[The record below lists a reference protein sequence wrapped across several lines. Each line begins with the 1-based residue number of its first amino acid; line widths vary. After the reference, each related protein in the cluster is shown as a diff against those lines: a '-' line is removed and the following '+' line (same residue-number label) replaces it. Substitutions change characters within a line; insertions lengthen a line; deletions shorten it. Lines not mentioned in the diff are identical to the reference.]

1 MVTEHAPRRDLA
13 YFLAGPALII
23 LAITALFNLR
33 PWPVCTPMQAA
44 NFLWPVAG
52 AYLAAGAL
60 GVFLSSRVGIPSA
73 PTLVDAPAWR
83 RLLLWSALPGLAA
96 AGFDLC
102 QNLVPLLH
110 QRSVETATAAGF
122 TWFNVA
128 LPWSIAHYTHAAVLS
143 ECVFRLGSIPIVTW
157 LVSNLALRGRAQA
170 LVFWSAAALMALV
183 EPIEQAVFSHGAS
196 LAHLSPLEAGFT
208 LYGVV
213 FQLFE
218 AWLFRRFGWPAPI
231 VYRLGYYLIAHV
243 LGGYAFPPDSLFYP
257 GPH

>member
-1 MVTEHAPRRDLA
+1 MRIERAQRRDLA
-13 YFLAGPALII
+13 YFLAGPVLVTLIV
-23 LAITALFNLR
+23 TALYNLD

-52 AYLAAGAL
+52 GYLAAGTL
-60 GVFLSSRVGIPSA
+60 GVFLSNRVGVPSA
-73 PTLVDAPAWR
+73 PALADGMAWR

-96 AGFDLC
+96 ATFDLS
-102 QNLVPLLH
+102 QSLIPLLH
-110 QRSVETATAAGF
+110 QRSVETAHATGM

-143 ECVFRLGSIPIVTW
+143 ECVFRLGSIPLLTW
-157 LVSNLALRGRAQA
+157 LVSTLALRGRAQA
-170 LVFWSAAALMALV
+170 QVFWGAAALMALV

-208 LYGVV
+208 LYGVA

-231 VYRLGYYLIAHV
+231 AYRMGYYLIAHV
-243 LGGYAFPPDSLFYP
+243 AGGYLFPPDSIFYP